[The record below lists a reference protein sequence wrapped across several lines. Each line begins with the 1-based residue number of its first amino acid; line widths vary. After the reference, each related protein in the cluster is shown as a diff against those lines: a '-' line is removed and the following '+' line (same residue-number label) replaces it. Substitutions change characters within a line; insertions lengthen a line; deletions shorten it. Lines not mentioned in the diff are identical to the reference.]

1 MAARLRRA
9 HTGSEGI
16 SRKRSGRGFAYFS
29 EDGRRLGSR
38 IVLGRIEALG
48 VPPAWKDVWISPDPR
63 AHIQATDVDAAGRTQ
78 YLYHPRWRELKD
90 DEKFIRSL
98 GFARRLPTLRRLVT
112 RDLKQQQDARKRS
125 LAAAVR
131 LMDRAGLRVGGAQYA
146 EENGSFG
153 ATTLQRRH
161 VRLDGQHVHLMFRGK
176 SAGIW
181 EVRLVDPLLGNYF
194 DSVPH
199 APRRGPALCYP
210 WTQGRRKVWHP
221 ISDTEVNA
229 YLAQIAGPGYT
240 AKDFRTWQGT
250 VVAALSLARSRR
262 AGVSSLEAVSAAIQE
277 ASEWL
282 HNTPAVAKG
291 SYVNPQVITLF
302 EQGRVAARAC
312 QADKAVLDLLTA
324 KG

>member
-1 MAARLRRA
+1 MAARLHWA
-9 HTGSEGI
+9 HPGSEGI
-16 SRKRSGRGFAYFS
+16 SRKRAGREFAYFS

-38 IVLGRIEALG
+38 IVLGRIEALA
-48 VPPAWKDVWISPDPR
+48 VPPAWKDVWISLDPR
-63 AHIQATDVDAAGRTQ
+63 AHIQATGVDAAGRTQ

-98 GFARRLPTLRRLVT
+98 DFAPRLPTLRRLVT
-112 RDLKQQQDARKRS
+112 RDLKQQQDTRKRS

-131 LMDRAGLRVGGAQYA
+131 LIDRAGLRVGGAQYA

-161 VRLDGQHVHLMFRGK
+161 VRVDGRHVHLMFRGK

-181 EVRLVDPLLGNYF
+181 DVDLDDPLLGSYF

-199 APRRGPALCYP
+199 APRRGPALSYP
-210 WTQGRRKVWHP
+210 CAQGRRKVWRP
-221 ISDTEVNA
+221 IDDTEVNA
-229 YLAQIAGPGYT
+229 YLGEIAGSGYT

-250 VVAALSLARSRR
+250 VVAALSLARSHR
-262 AGVSSLEAVSAAIQE
+262 AGVSAPEAVSAAIQE
-277 ASEWL
+277 ASVWL

-291 SYVNPQVITLF
+291 SYVNPLVITRF
-302 EQGRVAARAC
+302 EQGRVAALDR
-312 QADKAVLDLLTA
+312 QADKAVLHLLTA
-324 KG
+324 QG